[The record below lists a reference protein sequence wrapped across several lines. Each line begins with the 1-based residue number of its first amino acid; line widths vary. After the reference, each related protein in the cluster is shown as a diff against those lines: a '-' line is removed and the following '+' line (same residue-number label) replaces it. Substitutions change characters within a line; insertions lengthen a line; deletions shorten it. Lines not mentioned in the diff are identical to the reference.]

1 MGNFSQRDHYF
12 MAKALRLAE
21 KGRYT
26 ARPNP
31 MVGCVLVKEGHIVG
45 EGWHRSPGEPHAE
58 IHALNNAAERAKG
71 ATAYV
76 TLEPCCHHGRTGPCT
91 EALIKAGIVRV
102 ICATQDP
109 FSAVSGRGIS
119 QLKEAG
125 LAVSTG
131 LLATQAEA
139 LNRGFIARCLTARPY
154 VRCKM
159 AMSLDGRTAAADGS
173 SQWITSVQA
182 RQDVQRLRAQSDAI
196 MTGIGTVLHDDP
208 ALTVRAEEAELR
220 ELIDQPYFR
229 PPTRVVVD
237 SQFRLPVK
245 AKMLSL
251 PGKTWVFTLNHEAGH
266 CAANLHILH
275 APELDARVDLHY
287 VMNYLGCHEINTLLV
302 EAGPTLSG
310 ALLSA
315 GLVDELI
322 VYIAPKLLGDAGKG
336 LFHLPEML
344 NISQHIALDISDTRV
359 VGRDF
364 RITARPKMRD

>member
-1 MGNFSQRDHYF
+1 MSNFSQLDHYF

-21 KGRYT
+21 KGKYT

-58 IHALNNAAERAKG
+58 VHALNGAAGRAKG

-76 TLEPCCHHGRTGPCT
+76 TLEPCCHQGRTGPCT
-91 EALIKAGIVRV
+91 EALIKAGVERV
-102 ICATQDP
+102 VCAIKDP
-109 FSAVSGRGIS
+109 FPEVSGRGIS
-119 QLKEAG
+119 QLKRAG
-125 LAVSTG
+125 LNVSTG

-139 LNRGFIARCLTARPY
+139 LNRGFIARCLTAKPY

-173 SQWITSVQA
+173 SQWITSPQA
-182 RQDVQRLRAQSDAI
+182 RQDVQRLRAQSSAI

-208 ALTVRAEEAELR
+208 ALTVRGEEAELR
-220 ELIDQPYFR
+220 DLIGQAYFR
-229 PPTRVVVD
+229 PPTRVVID
-237 SQFRLPVK
+237 SRFRLP
-245 AKMLSL
+245 AEARMLSL
-251 PGKTWVFTLNHEAGH
+251 PGKTWVFTLSPDVTH
-266 CAANLHILH
+266 CAADVEILR
-275 APELDARVDLHY
+275 APAWDARVNLHY
-287 VMNYLGCHEINTLLV
+287 VMKYLGSHDINTLLV

-315 GLVDELI
+315 GLLDELI
-322 VYIAPKLLGDAGKG
+322 IYVAPKLLGDAGKG

-344 NISQHIALDISDTRV
+344 NISQHITLDISDIRA
-359 VGRDF
+359 VGTDF
-364 RITARPKMRD
+364 RITALLKIRD